1 MKMNFKPAFRYQFGN
16 YIRGSV
22 VVFLIIFLIVSVA
35 LVFSLSFDA
44 GSSSSISISGYGF
57 AAIIFL
63 FVMGIVSI
71 RNDLRLCLQFGVSRR
86 TAFLSELLAVMAVSV
101 VIVAAGELLNGI
113 AKLFLADNKH
123 FFVGDFY
130 QIIYLKNTSSILT
143 LGQHVQSALMNFS
156 LVFSACIGGMFFS
169 LLFWRLS
176 RTWTIIVAV
185 SIPLLLNLVPAA
197 LYKLGV
203 NFKPFIHW
211 LAASPYYL
219 VLFALALAVFF
230 GIINW
235 LLLRNANIRE
245 AK

>member
-1 MKMNFKPAFRYQFGN
+1 MKTNFKPAFRYQFGN
-16 YIRGSV
+16 YIKGSV

-35 LVFSLSFDA
+35 LVFSLSFET
-44 GSSSSISISGYGF
+44 GSSSISVSGYSF
-57 AAIIFL
+57 AAVVFL

-86 TAFLSELLAVMAVSV
+86 TAFLSELLAVIAVSAIIV
-101 VIVAAGELLNGI
+101 VAGELLNGI
-113 AKLFLADNKH
+113 AALLIANNEN

-130 QIIYLKNTSSILT
+130 QIIYLRDTSAILS
-143 LGQHVQSALMNFS
+143 LGQHSQSALMNFS
-156 LVFSACIGGMFFS
+156 LVFSACLFGMFFS
-169 LLFWRLS
+169 LMFWRLS

-185 SIPLLLNLVPAA
+185 AIPLLINLVPMA

-203 NFKPFIHW
+203 NFQPFIHW

-235 LLLRNANIRE
+235 LLLRKANIRE

>member
-1 MKMNFKPAFRYQFGN
+1 MKMNLKPAFRYQFNN

-35 LVFSLSFDA
+35 MVFSLSFDN
-44 GSSSSISISGYGF
+44 GSSNISVSGYSF
-57 AAIIFL
+57 AAIVFL

-86 TAFLSELLAVMAVSV
+86 TAFLSELLAVLSVSA
-101 VIVAAGELLNGI
+101 VIVVVGELLNG
-113 AKLFLADNKH
+113 AAMLFLAGNEH

-130 QIIYLKNTSSILT
+130 QIIYLRDTSSVLT
-143 LGQHVQSALMNFS
+143 LAQHAQSALMNFS
-156 LVFSACIGGMFFS
+156 LVLSACLFGMFFS
-169 LLFWRLS
+169 LMFWRLS

-185 SIPLLLNLVPAA
+185 AIPLLLNLVPAA

-203 NFKPFIHW
+203 NFQPFILW

-219 VLFALALAVFF
+219 VLFALALAAFF

-235 LLLRNANIRE
+235 LLLRNANIKE

>member
-44 GSSSSISISGYGF
+44 GSSNISVSGYSF
-57 AAIIFL
+57 AAIVFL

-101 VIVAAGELLNGI
+101 IIVAAGELLNGI
-113 AKLFLADNKH
+113 ARLLIADNEH

-130 QIIYLKNTSSILT
+130 QIIYLKNTSATLT
-143 LGQHVQSALMNFS
+143 FAQHAQSALMNFS
-156 LVFSACIGGMFFS
+156 LVLSACLSGMFFS

-185 SIPLLLNLVPAA
+185 AIPLLINLVPVA
-197 LYKLGV
+197 LYRLGV
-203 NFKPFIHW
+203 NLKPFILW
-211 LAASPYYL
+211 LASSPYYL
-219 VLFALALAVFF
+219 VLFALA
-230 GIINW
+230 
-235 LLLRNANIRE
+235 
-245 AK
+245 